1 MPSVCVAV
9 DQLQRELLYV
19 QLQTVGVF
27 SIFSAAQVY
36 SSVVVAKGQLVHV
49 LLHNAF
55 GDSRLFFS
63 VDSPGVHSTHHLQRC
78 TSFLIFA
85 LLLPE

>member
-1 MPSVCVAV
+1 VCVAV
-9 DQLQRELLYV
+9 DQLQRELLYA
-19 QLQTVGVF
+19 LQTEGVF
-27 SIFSAAQVY
+27 SIFSTALVY
-36 SSVVVAKGQLVHV
+36 SSVAAAKAQLVHV

-78 TSFLIFA
+78 TFFLIFS